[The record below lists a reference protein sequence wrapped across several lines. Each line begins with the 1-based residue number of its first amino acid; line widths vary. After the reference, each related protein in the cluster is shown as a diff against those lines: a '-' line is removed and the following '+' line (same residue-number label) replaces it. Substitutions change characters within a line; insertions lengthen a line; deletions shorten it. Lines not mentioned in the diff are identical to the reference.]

1 MTAEDQ
7 VCVVYAGVRGFLDKM
22 VTSEIPKFEA
32 MFLAF
37 LKSNHPKL
45 LQTISST
52 GDLSEEHD
60 NELKVIIEAFLPES
74 GLQMRA

>member
-45 LQTISST
+45 LQTIS
-52 GDLSEEHD
+52 
-60 NELKVIIEAFLPES
+60 
-74 GLQMRA
+74 Q

>member
-1 MTAEDQ
+1 M
-7 VCVVYAGVRGFLDKM
+7 CVVYAGVRGFLDKM

-32 MFLAF
+32 LFLQF

-45 LQTISST
+45 LQTISLT

-60 NELKVIIEAFLPES
+60 NELKVIIENFLPES

>member
-1 MTAEDQ
+1 MPMTAEDQ

-32 MFLAF
+32 MFLQF

-45 LQTISST
+45 LQTISKT
-52 GDLSEEHD
+52 GDLS
-60 NELKVIIEAFLPES
+60 
-74 GLQMRA
+74 